1 MSFRELR
8 FGSRTEPVR
17 ADGYHAFMSYA
28 RADTALV
35 DALQHGIEQLA
46 KPLTGRRTVELY
58 LDRRSLNTGG
68 ELEQRLID
76 ALDRSEF
83 LIVVASRHSATS
95 PWVGKEIE
103 HWLRTRSTDHII
115 LAIADGQPEWSA
127 EDECWTDESR
137 ALLPAPL
144 HDAFTAEPLYLDLT
158 DEAAAARHSPKERPD
173 RLTLDNAD
181 FKVKI
186 AAIQGRLR
194 GMEPADIVS
203 EDLDLWRR
211 AERRR
216 RRVRLGL
223 VSLTVLSLLAGA
235 AAMWFAAES
244 AQRETEARSGQLASQ
259 SDLDRVDLGMLLG
272 VEAYRVDQ
280 SAESFGALITGAGKA
295 ADLEILL
302 HEHSRPVRSVA
313 FDPDGEILASTG
325 LDGTVVLRS
334 TEAWTP
340 TGPPLVPGGAS
351 VDADD
356 LAPLRGLDLDR
367 FGRLA
372 AASRS
377 GTVHLWDISEP
388 SAPEELPPIVID
400 RGSPVLAVAFDRVG
414 STLLAGGEAPGAGSA
429 CDGDGGA
436 DVSVVSLDSD
446 LRRSLGH
453 DGAECALA
461 IEVADDGT
469 VAIGLSN
476 GEIALWRLGD
486 DARGDVRVG
495 TIEAHDGWVT
505 SLDFAPDGRLV
516 SAGADNTA
524 AVWDFTEAE
533 DRDATM
539 VAQELLRFRGHT
551 DVVRTVR
558 FSPDGDF
565 VASAGRDDDIIL
577 WNPEDGT
584 TGRPF
589 SSSHAAEV
597 RELAFHPSRPLLASA
612 SSDSTVGVW
621 RTDGGRTFATSL
633 HGGSVWAIGLLAER
647 EVLLTAGASVAERS
661 SDGESVN
668 GVRWTQLG
676 SSANP
681 NWSVTPQPVFALAT
695 SADERL
701 AASGE
706 ADGTIRVWDTETH
719 EEIAAH
725 SMDDAIVDL
734 AFMPDSRGL
743 YVAEQGGRITA
754 LDDALD
760 PSAVRTTVDVPST
773 GFVTALSGDGS
784 WLAAADEGTGVILVD
799 TRIGAVRSIDVSSEP
814 VRSLAFADDGS
825 VLAIGDNAGDIAVVD
840 VASGEQRGSTLVG
853 HTGSVEAISFHPD
866 GVVLASGSSD
876 RTVRLWNTSTQVAIV
891 ESLRRHTGSVSGLV
905 WTDRG
910 RVLAS
915 SADGEALVWDLR
927 PVSLRGVI
935 CRVANRNLTRDEW
948 STFVGGTYRRR
959 VRRTMPTT
967 SEPVLDPGVR
977 APPTERNRWSGTCT
991 KLTTAWGVNR
1001 GHWRRSSGR
1010 SMPMTTPCSTQRS
1023 MRSSATAEHST
1034 RTMSNGCAAS

>member
-1 MSFRELR
+1 MSSRELR
-8 FGSRTEPVR
+8 FRSRSEPAG
-17 ADGYHAFMSYA
+17 ADSYAAFISYA

-35 DALQHGIEQLA
+35 DAMQHGIEQLA
-46 KPLTGRRTVELY
+46 KPFVRRRTVELY
-58 LDRRSLNTGG
+58 LDRRSLNIGG

-83 LIVVASRHSATS
+83 LIVVASRDSATS

-115 LAIADGQPEWSA
+115 LAIADGRPEWDA
-127 EDECWTDESR
+127 DAECWTESSR

-144 HDAFTAEPLYLDLT
+144 HDAFTGVPLYLDLT
-158 DEAAAARHSPKERPD
+158 DEAAAARGDPNKRPN

-181 FKVKI
+181 FKVKV

-211 AERRR
+211 AQRRR
-216 RRVRLGL
+216 RWVWFGL
-223 VSLTVLSLLAGA
+223 VSLTLLSLVAGVRA
-235 AAMWFAAES
+235 ILSAAES
-244 AQRETEARSGQLASQ
+244 DRRATEARSGRLASQ

-295 ADLEILL
+295 ADLEKLL

-313 FDPDGEILASTG
+313 FDPDGELLASTG

-334 TEAWTP
+334 TETWTP

-356 LAPLRGLDLDR
+356 LVPLRGLDLDR

-388 SAPEELPPIVID
+388 SAPEELPPIEID
-400 RGSPVLAVAFDRVG
+400 RGSPVFAVAFDSAG
-414 STLLAGGEAPGAGSA
+414 STLLAGGLAPGAGSA
-429 CDGDGGA
+429 CDGDGGV

-446 LRRSLGH
+446 VRRSLRH
-453 DGAECALA
+453 DRAACAFA

-486 DARGDVRVG
+486 DARDDVRVG

-524 AVWDFTEAE
+524 AVWEFTAGENG
-533 DRDATM
+533 DAAM
-539 VAQELLRFRGHT
+539 DGQELLRFRGHT
-551 DVVRTVR
+551 DVVRTAR
-558 FSPDGDF
+558 FSPGGDF

-597 RELAFHPSRPLLASA
+597 RELAFHPIRPVLVSA

-676 SSANP
+676 STPNP
-681 NWSVTPQPVFALAT
+681 SWSVTPQPVFALAT

-706 ADGTIRVWDTETH
+706 ADGTIRVWDTETR
-719 EEIAAH
+719 EEITAH
-725 SMDDAIVDL
+725 SMDDRILDL

-743 YVAEQGGRITA
+743 YVADQGGRITA
-754 LDDALD
+754 LEDAID
-760 PSAVRTTVDVPST
+760 PSAARTTVDVPAS
-773 GFVTALSGDGS
+773 GFAIALSADGS
-784 WLAAADEGTGVILVD
+784 WLAAADDGTGVILVD
-799 TRIGAVRSIDVSSEP
+799 TRTGATRSIDVSSEP
-814 VRSLAFADDGS
+814 VRSLAFADDAS
-825 VLAIGDNAGDIAVVD
+825 ALAIGDNAGDIAVVD
-840 VASGEQRGSTLVG
+840 VASGEQLGSTLVG
-853 HTGSVEAISFHPD
+853 HTRSVEAISFHPD

-891 ESLRRHTGSVSGLV
+891 ESLRRHTGTVSGLV

-915 SADGEALVWDLR
+915 SANGEALVWDLR
-927 PVSLRGVI
+927 PVSLRDVI

-948 STFVGGTYRRR
+948 STFVGGTYRL
-959 VRRTMPTT
+959 TCPTDDADG
-967 SEPVLDPGVR
+967 E
-977 APPTERNRWSGTCT
+977 
-991 KLTTAWGVNR
+991 
-1001 GHWRRSSGR
+1001 
-1010 SMPMTTPCSTQRS
+1010 
-1023 MRSSATAEHST
+1023 
-1034 RTMSNGCAAS
+1034 